1 MISIFSG
8 CLVLIS
14 HYQNLLN
21 LKLEFR
27 ETLINSNNAVFTY
40 YSLNLD
46 KLEYDLSITKDIFD
60 DGISTSVT
68 KKKWGFYDLLSSKTI
83 FKGDTI
89 RRIGLIGNFQNKKNS
104 PVLYVTNYDRSLKV
118 GGNTTIKGISKVPN
132 GSIEH
137 AYLNNQQTSSVTING
152 QQLNSEDKLPTLD
165 IQYNFDLSQ
174 YKKVPLSDFKSKS
187 IINSFDLETLVIDVS
202 NISDLRDII
211 IKGNVILFSSE
222 TLTIFPSAEL
232 CDIVLIA
239 KKVVIESNFSG
250 NMQIVSNNEVT
261 LNKNSQLKYPSSIY
275 IKNDT
280 DSVKVH
286 LKEFS
291 KIAGGIIID
300 GSTYEGSL
308 KRKLIIDKSSKIYGS
323 IYCYGNTQLQGE
335 VIGEIY
341 TDRFFL
347 KTKTLDHQNIILDG
361 KISRDS
367 LPENFVSLTLSSS
380 EINSKT
386 YEIIKEF

>member
-1 MISIFSG
+1 M
-8 CLVLIS
+8 LIS

-21 LKLEFR
+21 LKLELR
-27 ETLINSNNAVFTY
+27 ESLINSNNAAFTY

-46 KLEYDLSITKDIFD
+46 KLEYDISSTKDIFE
-60 DGISTSVT
+60 DGIRTHTT

-104 PVLYVTNYDRSLKV
+104 PVLYVTNYDRPIKV
-118 GGNTTIKGISKVPN
+118 AGNTTIKGISKVPN
-132 GSIEH
+132 GLIEQ
-137 AYLNNQQTSSVTING
+137 AYINNQQTNSITISG
-152 QQLNSEDKLPTLD
+152 QQLKSEDKLPTLD
-165 IQYNFDLSQ
+165 IKYNFDLSL
-174 YKKVPLSDFKSKS
+174 YKKVILSDVKTNS

-202 NISDLRDII
+202 NISDLRDLT
-211 IKGNVILFSSE
+211 IKGNVIIYTSDE
-222 TLTIFPSAEL
+222 LTISPSTEL
-232 CDIVLIA
+232 SDVVLIA
-239 KKVVIESNFSG
+239 KKVIIESGFSG
-250 NMQIVSNNEVT
+250 NLQIVSNNEVT

-300 GSTYEGSL
+300 GNTYEGSL

-323 IYCYGNTQLQGE
+323 VYCYGNTQLQGE

-347 KTKTLDHQNIILDG
+347 KTKTLDYQNIILDG

-367 LPENFVSLTLSSS
+367 LPENFVNLTLSGL
-380 EINSKT
+380 EINTKT
-386 YEIIKEF
+386 HEIIKEF